1 MKLNNKGQSLVMF
14 VLLIPLFLLILAMV
28 VDIGNLINTK
38 VELNS
43 VNKLVVSSGLDDINN
58 DNLEDE
64 LKILLIKNYGDIDS
78 YEINVNSNRITIV
91 LEDYSKSIF
100 GNIIGNDG
108 YKVESKY
115 IGYIDNDKKKIEK
128 VK

>member
-38 VELNS
+38 IELNS
-43 VNKLVVSSGLDDINN
+43 VNKLVISSGLDNINN
-58 DNLEDE
+58 DNLEDKLKE
-64 LKILLIKNYGDIDS
+64 LIIENYRDIDS
-78 YEINVNSNRITIV
+78 YKINVNSNRITIV

-108 YKVESKY
+108 YKLKSEY